1 MASFWSQILRNSS
14 PNGFVTFISTHNYK
28 VLGHI
33 VLDGT
38 VGKPKATGGI
48 EQCQYSQRTGKFYI
62 NVPKATAVTG
72 FSTPQ
77 DLVLEIDPADGCVA
91 TPGTPPPGVR
101 TAVGTTG
108 MALGPDHQI
117 AIACGTSGPGS
128 VVITEDFLHVYSLPG
143 ETGEWEISASD

>member
-77 DLVLEIDPADGCVA
+77 DLVLEIDPALETITNTLNLTQKSPTDGCVA
-91 TPGTPPPGVR
+91 TPGPPRG
-101 TAVGTTG
+101 
-108 MALGPDHQI
+108 
-117 AIACGTSGPGS
+117 
-128 VVITEDFLHVYSLPG
+128 
-143 ETGEWEISASD
+143 